1 ESILPSNYEDNLP
14 VSPSITLFN
23 LSISTVCDFLVLSL
37 ILRCMPNLRRFI
49 IAAKSSL
56 SISPF
61 SAVFMANS
69 LMCLPFSVDIHCAD
83 DMFDQEERANKIIR
97 FIDLTRIKK
106 LEFRPMNVISQ
117 LHLIKQ
123 ILL

>member
-1 ESILPSNYEDNLP
+1 MGVIDIP
-14 VSPSITLFN
+14 SPSPLFKNLDCLVIEIVSSSTTLQGSE
-23 LSISTVCDFLVLSL
+23 LDL
-37 ILRCMPNLRRFI
+37 
-49 IAAKSSL
+49 
-56 SISPF
+56 
-61 SAVFMANS
+61 
-69 LMCLPFSVDIHCAD
+69 VDIHCAD